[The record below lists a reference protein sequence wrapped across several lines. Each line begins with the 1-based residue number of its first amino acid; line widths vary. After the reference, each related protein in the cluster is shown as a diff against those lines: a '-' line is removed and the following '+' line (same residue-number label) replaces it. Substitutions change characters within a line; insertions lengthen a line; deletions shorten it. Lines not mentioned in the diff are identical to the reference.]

1 MLMDFRMAHISIST
15 VCLQQQ
21 ISSGGSLNG
30 TNFFGGG
37 GIELETNLSHSIH
50 LWFNIYQH
58 VVDLC
63 R

>member
-30 TNFFGGG
+30 TIFLGG
-37 GIELETNLSHSIH
+37 GIELDTNLSHSIH
-50 LWFNIYQH
+50 LWYYIPTFG
-58 VVDLC
+58 
-63 R
+63 